1 MTASKPAQRVAPPL
15 HDEPQLGFATRA
27 IHHGYDPAD
36 HHGAVS
42 QPVYFTSTYG
52 FQSVADND
60 AAAALGGKLYAREY
74 NPTTELLVARLS
86 NLEGAETGVVL
97 ASGMAA
103 LGALTLS
110 LLSQGDELIVHRTLY
125 SNSTAMTEQGLP
137 RFGIKVVPVDLND
150 PSNLDAAVTPRS
162 RAVYFETPTN
172 PTGDVLDIAAIAARA
187 HAAGLLVLVDGT
199 FASPAL
205 QRPLDHGADIVLHSM
220 TKYING
226 HGDLLGGALLGRAE
240 LIEKIHSHGLR
251 FITGAALSPMSA
263 SLVLRGLKTL
273 PLRMERHG
281 SNALAIARMLEV
293 HPAVAWVNYP
303 FLPSHPRHSIARKQM
318 SNGSGMMSFG
328 LRGGFDAARRML
340 DKLEIITLA
349 VSLGDVET
357 LIMHPGSIIRARKT
371 VRPETHLQR
380 GVGDDLIRLSVG
392 LEDEADLIRD
402 LRQALDQL

>member
-1 MTASKPAQRVAPPL
+1 MAASERAQRVATSS
-15 HDEPQLGFATRA
+15 HHETKMGFATRA

-36 HHGAVS
+36 HHRAVS
-42 QPVYFTSTYG
+42 QPVYFTSTYA
-52 FQSVADND
+52 FESVADTD

-74 NPTTELLVARLS
+74 NPTTELLEARLA
-86 NLEGAETGVVL
+86 NLEGAEAGLAL

-125 SNSTAMTEQGLP
+125 SNTTAMTEQGLP
-137 RFGIKVVPVDLND
+137 RFGIKVVPVDLSD
-150 PSNLDAAVTPRS
+150 PSNLDAAVTSRS
-162 RAVYFETPTN
+162 RAVYFETPVN

-187 HAAGLLVLVDGT
+187 HRAGLLVLVDGT

-205 QRPLDHGADIVLHSM
+205 QRPLQHGADIVLHSL

-226 HGDLLGGALLGRAE
+226 HGDLIGGALLGKAE
-240 LIEKIHSHGLR
+240 LIDKIHSQGLR
-251 FITGAALSPMSA
+251 FITGAALSPMSS

-281 SNALAIARMLEV
+281 SNALAIAHMLDA

-303 FLPSHPRHSIARKQM
+303 FLPSHPRHAIARKQM
-318 SNGSGMMSFG
+318 SSGSGMMSFG
-328 LRGGFDAARRML
+328 LHGGFDATRRLL
-340 DKLEIITLA
+340 DNLELITLA

-357 LIMHPGSIIRARKT
+357 LIMHPAGIIRARKT
-371 VRPETHLQR
+371 VRPEAHLQN

-392 LEDEADLIRD
+392 LEDEADLLHD
-402 LRQALDQL
+402 LRQALDRI

>member
-1 MTASKPAQRVAPPL
+1 MPGSEDVKVATSL
-15 HDEPQLGFATRA
+15 HQESQLGFATRA

-42 QPVYFTSTYG
+42 QPVYFTST
-52 FQSVADND
+52 FAFPSIADND

-74 NPTTELLVARLS
+74 NPTTELLEARLAS
-86 NLEGAETGVVL
+86 LEGAEAAVVL

-125 SNSTAMTEQGLP
+125 SNTGAMTEQGLP
-137 RFGIKVVPVDLND
+137 RFGIKVISVDLND
-150 PSNLDAAVTPRS
+150 PTSLDAAVTSRT

-172 PTGDVLDIAAIAARA
+172 PTGDVLDIEAIATRA
-187 HAAGLLVLVDGT
+187 HRAGLLVLVDST

-205 QRPLDHGADIVLHSM
+205 QRPLQHGADIVLHSL

-240 LIEKIHSHGLR
+240 LIDKIHGQGLR
-251 FITGAALSPMSA
+251 FITGAALSPMAS
-263 SLVLRGLKTL
+263 SLVLRGVKTL

-281 SNALAIARMLEV
+281 SNALAIARMLDA

-303 FLPSHPRHSIARKQM
+303 FLPSHPRHAIATKQM
-318 SNGSGMMSFG
+318 SSGSGMMSFG
-328 LRGGFDAARRML
+328 LRGGFNAARRML
-340 DKLEIITLA
+340 DNLKLITLA

-357 LIMHPGSIIRARKT
+357 LIMHPASIVRARKT
-371 VRPETHLQR
+371 VRPETSLQS
-380 GVGDDLIRLSVG
+380 GVGEDLIRLSVG
-392 LEDEADLIRD
+392 LEDEADLIHD
-402 LRQALDQL
+402 LEQSLDRR